1 MDDRRWETEA
11 LRASRSRQGGRPAV
25 SQDRR
30 PVSDEPTVWVTLK
43 EASDATGIPVGTL
56 GSWARRGTVDSY
68 LEGNGGRTLRIVDL
82 NAVRGRAHD
91 LGRPLAPVP
100 IRVTETEQSEVEGVK
115 APSRQRSDPPPGPG
129 GPNSPLRGE
138 QTSEMM
144 IVPLD
149 AWNKMLNQL
158 GNLHE
163 AGQQLGDARERAA
176 KAETEAMFLRERL
189 AELRSVASP
198 SGGGAEAE
206 APSATEQSSV
216 ASPPPSGRD
225 EEQVEPSGAEAPSA
239 TEQSPVASPPPG
251 GDEGQVEPWMPTP
264 VESEPVAEGRET
276 PATVRLWRYLSDGWK
291 SRRR

>member
-11 LRASRSRQGGRPAV
+11 LRASRSRRGRRPTV
-25 SQDRR
+25 SQQQR
-30 PVSDEPTVWVTLK
+30 PVSTESAVWVTLR

-68 LEGNGGRTLRIVDL
+68 LEGNGGRNLRIVDL

-100 IRVTETEQSEVEGVK
+100 TRRVEEAPSAPEQSS
-115 APSRQRSDPPPGPG
+115 AASP
-129 GPNSPLRGE
+129 PLRGRDTE
-138 QTSEMM
+138 QPPSPPPAVLPLNGGETETM

-158 GNLHE
+158 GNLHQ
-163 AGQQLGDARERAA
+163 AGQQLADARERAA

-189 AELRSVASP
+189 AELRSFDSS
-198 SGGGAEAE
+198 SGGGAN
-206 APSATEQSSV
+206 
-216 ASPPPSGRD
+216 
-225 EEQVEPSGAEAPSA
+225 PSGAEAPSA
-239 TEQSPVASPPPG
+239 TEQSPVASPPPSG

-264 VESEPVAEGRET
+264 VESELVAEAPET

>member
-11 LRASRSRQGGRPAV
+11 LRAGRSRKGGRPTV

-30 PVSDEPTVWVTLK
+30 PLSTEPAVWVTLK

-68 LEGNGGRTLRIVDL
+68 LEGNGGRKLRIVDL

-100 IRVTETEQSEVEGVK
+100 IRAVETEQPPDPPVASLSGGGAERMRVTE
-115 APSRQRSDPPPGPG
+115 PSRQRSDPPPGPD
-129 GPNSPLRGE
+129 GPDSPLRGE
-138 QTSEMM
+138 QGPEMM

-149 AWNKMLNQL
+149 AWNKVLNQL

-163 AGQQLGDARERAA
+163 AGQQLADARERAA
-176 KAETEAMFLRERL
+176 KAETEASFLRERL
-189 AELRSVASP
+189 AELR
-198 SGGGAEAE
+198 
-206 APSATEQSSV
+206 Q
-216 ASPPPSGRD
+216 
-225 EEQVEPSGAEAPSA
+225 QEAPSA
-239 TEQSPVASPPPG
+239 TEQSPVASPPPSG
-251 GDEGQVEPWMPTP
+251 GDEGQDEPWMPTAVEPEPSAEATATAAP
-264 VESEPVAEGRET
+264 VRI
-276 PATVRLWRYLSDGWK
+276 WRYLSDGWK